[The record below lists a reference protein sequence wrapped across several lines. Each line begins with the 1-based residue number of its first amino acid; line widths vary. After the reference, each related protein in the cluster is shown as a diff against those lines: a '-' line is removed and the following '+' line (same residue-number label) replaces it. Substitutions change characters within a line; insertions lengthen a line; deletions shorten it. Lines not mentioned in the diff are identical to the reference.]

1 MINEETLRKMWA
13 YGERIGFPKVH
24 HMDTDG
30 VLYSNGRHRYKMV
43 KWEDILK

>member
-1 MINEETLRKMWA
+1 MISEEMLRKMWA

-24 HMDTDG
+24 HMGTNG
-30 VLYSNGRHRYKMV
+30 VLYSDGWHHYKLV